1 MGVDR
6 LNNHIIFTGDSASL
20 PLNLCTRNY
29 VAAAYASI
37 FGDTLIEK
45 LEKRT
50 LSLSELRP
58 TSHDIQKALTTK
70 FGVPP
75 AQCTVTIEKVSVQVD
90 EMIKKGEPG
99 ALAWYTRRNCGNGD
113 QLKFLGTDIWEVEG
127 YIKASVEDLLVEDR
141 LEEYRPVRKELLD
154 VLYVEYASCV

>member
-1 MGVDR
+1 MCK
-6 LNNHIIFTGDSASL
+6 SL
-20 PLNLCTRNY
+20 YNTNPLSLTILSTRNY

-50 LSLSELRP
+50 LSISELRP

-99 ALAWYTRRNCGNGD
+99 AL
-113 QLKFLGTDIWEVEG
+113 LGI
-127 YIKASVEDLLVEDR
+127 LVR
-141 LEEYRPVRKELLD
+141 TAAMVI
-154 VLYVEYASCV
+154 SSNS